1 MVLVMSDSMVGM
13 ICSVFR
19 FLWKASDACYGILLF

>member
-19 FLWKASDACYGILLF
+19 FLWKASDAYGILLF